1 MNKLKKIISEY
12 VDIPEDSI
20 NENMSIQGDI
30 GLDSFGLISML
41 TSIEEEFNVEIPD
54 YALKDCQTLNDL
66 YSYIDSTAN

>member
-20 NENMSIQGDI
+20 NDNMSIQGDI

-41 TSIEEEFNVEIPD
+41 TSIEEEFNCEIPD

-66 YSYIDSTAN
+66 YSYISANSN